1 MTPEHHEEHIEE
13 KAKELGFKRRMEI
26 KDSLGGRFADAMTR
40 WFGTVW
46 FLILNAL
53 FFIAWILVN
62 LGIWPIIPPFDEFP
76 FILLTMFVS
85 LEAIFLSVIV
95 LISQNR
101 EGQIADMREDLDFEI
116 NVRSEEEITRIIN
129 MLDEIHDHLG
139 LPKNDDPEL
148 QRMKEPTDVK
158 KLSDS
163 IRNGR

>member
-1 MTPEHHEEHIEE
+1 MKI
-13 KAKELGFKRRMEI
+13 R
-26 KDSLGGRFADAMTR
+26 DSLGGQFADAMTR

-46 FLILNAL
+46 FLVINAL
-53 FFIAWILVN
+53 FFLAWILIN
-62 LGIWPIIPPFDEFP
+62 TGIWPIIPVFDEFP

-101 EGQIADMREDLDFEI
+101 AGRIADMREDLDFEI

-139 LPKNDDPEL
+139 LPKEDDEEL
-148 QRMKEPTDVK
+148 LSMKEHTDVR
-158 KLSDS
+158 KLGDN
-163 IRNGR
+163 IRDGN

>member
-1 MTPEHHEEHIEE
+1 MEEHIEE
-13 KAKELGFKRRMEI
+13 KAKRLGFKRRMQI

-46 FLILNAL
+46 FLVFNAL
-53 FFIAWILVN
+53 FFLAWILIN
-62 LGIWPIIPPFDEFP
+62 LGVWPIIPAFDEFP

-101 EGQIADMREDLDFEI
+101 AGRIADMREDLDFEI
-116 NVRSEEEITRIIN
+116 NVRSEEEITKIIN

-139 LPKNDDPEL
+139 LPGEDDDEL
-148 QRMKEPTDVK
+148 RGMKQKTDIER
-158 KLSDS
+158 LGRN
-163 IRNGR
+163 IRDEK